1 MPANDSEKQERLETI
16 EELSELLQVVQEMG
30 RRLSNETHGN
40 AYDLVQELNGLLH
53 QARQQINLIDG
64 NSRNP

>member
-1 MPANDSEKQERLETI
+1 MPADQSQSKERLETI

-40 AYDLVQELNGLLH
+40 AYDLVQDLNAVLQ
-53 QARQQINLIDG
+53 QARRQINLIDA
-64 NSRNP
+64 NSRKA

>member
-1 MPANDSEKQERLETI
+1 MPAKYSENQERLETI

-40 AYDLVQELNGLLH
+40 AYDLVQDLNAVLQ
-53 QARQQINLIDG
+53 QARRQINLIDT
-64 NSRNP
+64 NSRKA

>member
-1 MPANDSEKQERLETI
+1 MPENYSENQERLAVV

-40 AYDLVQELNGLLH
+40 AYDLVQDLNAVLQ
-53 QARQQINLIDG
+53 QARRQITLIEAK
-64 NSRNP
+64 SRKP